1 MMEHQNKDQD
11 GVPSRSSFSWPA
23 PGNEWI
29 YDPYYSQPFLYG
41 HCWPSQPSAVGADLE
56 QLPPVTSI
64 HSRVSTPESSC
75 DSPVRLDCSSPS
87 HLQETNTSPVDQV
100 KISCALIGN
109 NYCL

>member
-1 MMEHQNKDQD
+1 MDI
-11 GVPSRSSFSWPA
+11 RSILLAALPLWPLLA
-23 PGNEWI
+23 E
-29 YDPYYSQPFLYG
+29 SV
-41 HCWPSQPSAVGADLE
+41 SADLE

-100 KISCALIGN
+100 KISCTLIGN